1 MNLTQEQI
9 ENIQI
14 DYGMVYLNY
23 GATGETPLA
32 PTRGGGTFEVKKNI
46 RDIDFDGKKGKTKG
60 MQVLDEC
67 DAMLKI
73 PLLNVSLDNL
83 ALAMPYATY
92 AADKISMKSTNFG
105 VLPSGAYIENVALIC
120 KTVGGS
126 YKLIKIYSGM
136 NEADFSL
143 AATPKGEAVINFEIA
158 AHWDAQDDTKD
169 LYSIEDID
177 AILAD
182 SVIPAIA
189 SSVPADGATG
199 VAVDAAPYVT
209 FSEAVRNTD
218 ITTDNITLLYVS
230 DGMEDNL
237 VDDPTL
243 TTDGDSDGFVDG
255 WTKYS
260 DPANITSTWSI
271 DGGQKNEITTNTG
284 STAKVSFY
292 KDFSGY
298 AAGDKFFVSVDTK
311 ALAASGT
318 INARI
323 VISALNASNT
333 QVGVYLVESNIADV
347 DWKTYQFNITLPATA
362 TKVRVLFA
370 NYPVT
375 SGATG
380 SVWFR
385 NAILRKIVDVEYTP
399 IAGSVAYNP
408 STFRATFTP
417 SANLQANSNYVL
429 NVARVRDLAGNMMVP
444 DSINFKTT

>member
-1 MNLTQEQI
+1 MELTQEQI
-9 ENIQI
+9 EQIQI

-23 GATGETPLA
+23 GVAGERQLA

-60 MQVLDEC
+60 MQVLGEC

-73 PLLNVSLDNL
+73 PLLNVGLDDL

-92 AADKISMKSTNFG
+92 TGGKISMKSSNFG
-105 VLPSGAYIENVALIC
+105 LLPSGAYIENVALIC

-189 SSVPADGATG
+189 SSVPADGAIG
-199 VAVDAAPYVT
+199 VAVSAAPYVT

-237 VDDPTL
+237 VSDPTL
-243 TTDGDSDGFVDG
+243 TVDANSDGFVDG
-255 WTKYS
+255 WTKFA
-260 DPANITSTWSI
+260 DPVDITSTWSI
-271 DGGQKNEITTNTG
+271 DGGQKNQITANTG
-284 STAKVSFY
+284 STAKVSFN
-292 KDFSGY
+292 KTFP
-298 AAGDKFFVSVDTK
+298 AAPGDKYFVSVDMK
-311 ALAASGT
+311 ALSASGT
-318 INARI
+318 INARL
-323 VISALNASNT
+323 VVSAETSVGV
-333 QVGVYLVESNIADV
+333 QVGAYLVETNVAPAD
-347 DWKTYQFNITLPATA
+347 WSTYQFQITVPSTA
-362 TKVRVLFA
+362 AQIKVLMA
-370 NYPVT
+370 NFPVT

-385 NAILRKIVDVEYTP
+385 NVVVRKQVDVEYTP
-399 IAGSVAYNP
+399 VAGSVTYNP

>member
-1 MNLTQEQI
+1 MELTQEQI
-9 ENIQI
+9 EQIQI

-23 GATGETPLA
+23 GVAGERQLA

-60 MQVLDEC
+60 MQVLGEC

-73 PLLNVSLDNL
+73 PLLNVGLDDL

-92 AADKISMKSTNFG
+92 TGGKISMKSSNFG
-105 VLPSGAYIENVALIC
+105 LLPSGAYIENVALIC

-189 SSVPADGATG
+189 SSVPADGAIG
-199 VAVDAAPYVT
+199 VAVSAAPYVT

-237 VDDPTL
+237 VSDPTL
-243 TTDGDSDGFVDG
+243 TVDANSDGFVDG
-255 WTKYS
+255 WTKFA
-260 DPANITSTWSI
+260 DPVDITSTWSI
-271 DGGQKNEITTNTG
+271 DGGQKNQITANTG
-284 STAKVSFY
+284 STAKVSFN
-292 KDFSGY
+292 KTFP
-298 AAGDKFFVSVDTK
+298 AAPGDKYFVSVDMKT
-311 ALAASGT
+311 LSASGT
-318 INARI
+318 INARL
-323 VISALNASNT
+323 VVSAETSVGV
-333 QVGVYLVESNIADV
+333 QVGAYLVETNVAPAD
-347 DWKTYQFNITLPATA
+347 WSTYQFQITVPSTA
-362 TKVRVLFA
+362 AQIKVLMA
-370 NYPVT
+370 NFPVT

-385 NAILRKIVDVEYTP
+385 NVVVRKQVDVEYTP
-399 IAGSVAYNP
+399 VAGSVTYNP

>member
-1 MNLTQEQI
+1 MNLTQEQF

-23 GATGETPLA
+23 GATGEMPLA

-46 RDIDFDGKKGKTKG
+46 RNIDFDGKKGKTKG

-218 ITTDNITLLYVS
+218 ITTDNITLLLVS
-230 DGMEDNL
+230 DGMDSN
-237 VDDPTL
+237 VVPDPTL

-260 DPANITSTWSI
+260 DPENITSTWSI

-284 STAKVSFY
+284 STTKVSFH

-298 AAGDKFFVSVDTK
+298 AEGDKFFVSVDTK

-333 QVGVYLVESNIADV
+333 QVGVYLVESNVADV

-408 STFRATFTP
+408 SIFRATFTP

-429 NVARVRDLAGNMMVP
+429 NVARVRDLAGNKMVP